1 MTKTIPYK
9 EINKKLKSGLKQIKE
24 AIDLLKT
31 HVVIAEISFPQT
43 EKKVRTRKAK
53 DQVARPPEGE

>member
-9 EINKKLKSGLKQIKE
+9 EVNKKLKAGMKQIKE

-31 HVVIAEISFPQT
+31 HVVIGEVSFPQT
-43 EKKVRTRKAK
+43 EKKVRTRKVK